1 MTRKLLI
8 LLPVLL
14 LGVALDQISKE
25 MVLRSMPLGS
35 HLTVIKGY
43 FNLVHIHNR
52 GAVFGL
58 LSTWSLDFVR
68 IFFIITT
75 GIVLA
80 VVGYLWWRLP
90 ENQGLAALGYSLIM
104 AGAVGNLVDRVRF
117 GEVVDFLDFHW
128 RSYHWPAFNV
138 ADSLLCL
145 GAGVLVLVILR
156 EEKGVDVSST
166 A

>member
-1 MTRKLLI
+1 MSRKLLI

-14 LGVALDQISKE
+14 LGVALDLLAKE
-25 MVLRSMPLGS
+25 IVQQSLPLGS

-58 LSTWSLDFVR
+58 LSSWSLDFVR

-90 ENQGLAALGYSLIM
+90 EGRWPAALGNSLIIT
-104 AGAVGNLVDRVRF
+104 GALGNLIDRLRL
-117 GEVVDFLDFHW
+117 GEVIDFLDFYW
-128 RSYHWPAFNV
+128 GRYHWPAFNM
-138 ADSLLCL
+138 ADSLVCL
-145 GAGVLVLVILR
+145 GAGLLLWVIFT
-156 EEKGVDVSST
+156 EEKTINVSSSV
-166 A
+166 

>member
-90 ENQGLAALGYSLIM
+90 ENQGLAGLGYSLIM

>member
-1 MTRKLLI
+1 MARKLLI

-58 LSTWSLDFVR
+58 LSAWSLDYVR

-90 ENQGLAALGYSLIM
+90 GNQGLAGLGYSLIM

-128 RSYHWPAFNV
+128 RGYHWPAFNV

-145 GAGVLVLVILR
+145 GAGVLVWVILR
-156 EEKGVDVSST
+156 EEKGVNVSST